1 VERCDAAVCVDWGRA
16 QEFVDQLLGKLEAQL
31 KGTPQE
37 NLLRWCFGGV
47 LCHQCFAQ
55 PPHGEGSGSG
65 GGNNG
70 GSGGSGVGGGA
81 TMEVL
86 RKPDVAEPFLFL
98 ELAVKSK
105 ANLVESL
112 MDFVKEEQV
121 EGLQWDGHPQGL
133 PSIKRTC
140 IRTLPQV
147 RERKRLVLGMA
158 VCLYV
163 LVQEFARVWPLAKH
177 RTGCARELWASPDLW
192 TGVLRTRV
200 EVAKRFDW
208 PRSNRT

>member
-1 VERCDAAVCVDWGRA
+1 MVCC
-16 QEFVDQLLGKLEAQL
+16 E
-31 KGTPQE
+31 PSQE

-55 PPHGEGSGSG
+55 APHGDDGSG
-65 GGNNG
+65 GGRG
-70 GSGGSGVGGGA
+70 GSGGGGGGA
-81 TMEVL
+81 LEVL

-147 RERKRLVLGMA
+147 QETDGLPAGVLVGRA
-158 VCLYV
+158 VCSG
-163 LVQEFARVWPLAKH
+163 ARA
-177 RTGCARELWASPDLW
+177 ASALN
-192 TGVLRTRV
+192 V
-200 EVAKRFDW
+200 K
-208 PRSNRT
+208 SS